1 MNINIRILLLSLL
14 MVITLTSCN
23 NIDNEFD
30 NSDHVDTNSSDS
42 TNKSIQKS
50 AKVKE
55 ENEELNIEI
64 PQDVL
69 SFKEGKKKIEDIQL
83 VNEFYSLEEDLE
95 NKYPL
100 EEANVESLFDLYVF
114 TKDIKL
120 NYDGIKLINDSDY
133 FSLHDD
139 LYMNYEFKNEDENI
153 ELKFRKIPKDDKETI
168 DEIKEFTKKVLEKI
182 K

>member
-50 AKVKE
+50 TKVKE
-55 ENEELNIEI
+55 EDEELNIEI

-69 SFKEGKKKIEDIQL
+69 SFKEGKKK
-83 VNEFYSLEEDLE
+83 
-95 NKYPL
+95 
-100 EEANVESLFDLYVF
+100 
-114 TKDIKL
+114 
-120 NYDGIKLINDSDY
+120 
-133 FSLHDD
+133 
-139 LYMNYEFKNEDENI
+139 
-153 ELKFRKIPKDDKETI
+153 
-168 DEIKEFTKKVLEKI
+168 
-182 K
+182 